1 MDNINATKRTDIYQ
15 VDPRNVVVVEN
26 FNVRRDFDI
35 EELKEQIKAKGV
47 LNPITVIPFKD
58 ENGVEKYRLV
68 MVSADYVQR
77 WQLLRMVRRLHA
89 LRLYISTEQPKR
101 RIC

>member
-1 MDNINATKRTDIYQ
+1 MDSINATKRTDIYQ
-15 VDPRNVVVVEN
+15 VDPRNVVVVAN

-58 ENGVEKYRLV
+58 ENGV
-68 MVSADYVQR
+68 
-77 WQLLRMVRRLHA
+77 
-89 LRLYISTEQPKR
+89 
-101 RIC
+101 

>member
-35 EELKEQIKAKGV
+35 EELKE
-47 LNPITVIPFKD
+47 
-58 ENGVEKYRLV
+58 
-68 MVSADYVQR
+68 
-77 WQLLRMVRRLHA
+77 
-89 LRLYISTEQPKR
+89 
-101 RIC
+101 